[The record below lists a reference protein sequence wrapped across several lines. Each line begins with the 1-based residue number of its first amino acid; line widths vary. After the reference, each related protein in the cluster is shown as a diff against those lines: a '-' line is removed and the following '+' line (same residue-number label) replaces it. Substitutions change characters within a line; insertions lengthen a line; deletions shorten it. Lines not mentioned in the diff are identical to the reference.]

1 MTVAVV
7 SKFYSRRVGFDVWEG
22 TMLGNFI
29 AELGSVGKL
38 YVGNNFYRR
47 GTLGGWFEQ
56 GWKIVEDKK
65 CANLEWEQGCKNQ
78 F

>member
-1 MTVAVV
+1 MPATGV
-7 SKFYSRRVGFDVWEG
+7 SKFYSQRVGFGRRG

-47 GTLGGWFEQ
+47 GTLGGWFDQ
-56 GWKIVEDKK
+56 G
-65 CANLEWEQGCKNQ
+65 
-78 F
+78 

>member
-1 MTVAVV
+1 
-7 SKFYSRRVGFDVWEG
+7 
-22 TMLGNFI
+22 MLGNFI